1 MPPGIYPGHMSF
13 LPHKSAAAR
22 HPVDAG
28 LTTLLSALF
37 HSLFFHFHRLLFH
50 FNRLLFH
57 FHRLFFHF
65 NRQLQIGLLI
75 FIKHACVKGI
85 RGILA

>member
-1 MPPGIYPGHMSF
+1 MMPPGIYPGHMSF

-37 HSLFFHFHRLLFH
+37 H
-50 FNRLLFH
+50 
-57 FHRLFFHF
+57 RLFFHF

>member
-1 MPPGIYPGHMSF
+1 MMPPGIYPGHMSF
-13 LPHKSAAAR
+13 LPHKSAVAR

-50 FNRLLFH
+50 F
-57 FHRLFFHF
+57 HRLFFHF

-75 FIKHACVKGI
+75 FIEHACVKGI